1 MNTEA
6 KQQIKIDLANY
17 VQKQG
22 SQNQASKHLIS
33 VSNATISNILAD
45 KWDNIADAMWLSIQ
59 KQVTPS
65 LGGWVVV
72 ETRRIKQL
80 NRIYGDAKN
89 FSEVFCVVAPEG
101 SGKSEPANLFTAN
114 PNVYRVVCKEHF
126 NRKTFLVEL
135 LNAMGRDG
143 SGYTV
148 YELMNEVLE
157 TILKAENP
165 LIILDEVDK
174 LSDQVLY
181 FFISIYNTTED
192 KCGIVLQ
199 ATDFFKKRIKRG
211 VGNNRKGYKEI
222 FSRFG
227 RNFIELPANTDKDL
241 AAIIIANGV
250 TDESE
255 VIRITNQSEGD
266 IRRIKRLV
274 KAHLRKEL
282 V

>member
-1 MNTEA
+1 MNTET
-6 KQQIKIDLANY
+6 KQQIKIDLANF

-22 SQNQASKHLIS
+22 SQNQASKHLVS

-45 KWDNIADAMWLSIQ
+45 KWDNIADAMWNSIQ

-80 NRIYGDAKN
+80 NTIYSDAKN
-89 FSEVFCVVAPEG
+89 NSEVFCVVAPAG
-101 SGKSEPANLFTAN
+101 SGKSEPANLFKAN
-114 PNVYRVVCKEHF
+114 QNVYRVVCKEHF
-126 NRKTFLVEL
+126 NRKTFLIEL

-157 TILKAENP
+157 AILKAENP

-199 ATDFFKKRIKRG
+199 ATDFFKKRINKG
-211 VGNNRKGYKEI
+211 VANNRKGYKEI

-227 RNFIELPANTDKDL
+227 RNFIELPANTEKDL
-241 AAIIIANGV
+241 AAIIKANGV
-250 TDESE
+250 DEESE
-255 VIRITNQSEGD
+255 IIRITNQSEGD
-266 IRRIKRLV
+266 IRRVKRLV
-274 KAHLRKEL
+274 KAYLRKE
-282 V
+282 VA